1 MKKTILALLG
11 VALLLAPGCQKTQEV
26 IPDQYVI
33 MEYPQGENT
42 VTLDRE
48 GTLTPMRS
56 YDWITM
62 TQSGSTVK
70 FTVQMNASGKLRTAI
85 YNSSNGSHVIAS
97 QKSAVLDVV
106 LKSSLVSV
114 SGSDAVVNVNISTER
129 PEDYTGWGVFYGTS
143 ADRSK
148 AKDLKQ
154 SGMFQVGNNPVTV
167 PASGD
172 DPLFV
177 WAYVVVMDGSVIET
191 PDPLVVMKPVMVS
204 AGEDLQAAILAA
216 DDFSE
221 IRVQSA
227 TFTGPILVNGGKT
240 LSGGWNAD
248 FSAQSLTNRTVIDGG
263 GNGRGIVI
271 AADPDGNP
279 VDKTTTISHLEIRN
293 CGGNGPGGAV
303 LISGKGVVRFCY
315 IHDNKTTE
323 GGAGIF
329 VTNAPHDVTVANCII
344 DRNHSTGAHA
354 GGINVQK
361 PTTDDYSSTFTL
373 VSTLLTRNKG
383 LVGGYASSLHVDSKN
398 TANIVNN
405 TFTRNFD
412 TGWGSGTFPGSQ
424 WSGAAVRDC
433 KLLLANNLVVGNYST
448 VDMGLYDACDETKLP
463 RAGSPFLIQTGDSDL
478 YKAYNNFVE
487 GCIMEDSTYDAVSLA
502 TINAHGGGNQY
513 FPLEVFLTRFMV
525 DAMNDNYVTAG
536 EAKGAGSLDGSVK
549 AILSDYELDLAGN
562 PRVVDGKVDV
572 GCYQAQ

>member
-48 GTLTPMRS
+48 GTLTPLRS

-62 TQSGSTVK
+62 TQSGGTVK

-85 YNSSNGSHVIAS
+85 YNSSNGSHVVAS

-154 SGMFQVGNNPVTV
+154 SGMFQVGNNQVTV

-204 AGEDLQAAILAA
+204 AG
-216 DDFSE
+216 
-221 IRVQSA
+221 
-227 TFTGPILVNGGKT
+227 
-240 LSGGWNAD
+240 
-248 FSAQSLTNRTVIDGG
+248 
-263 GNGRGIVI
+263 
-271 AADPDGNP
+271 
-279 VDKTTTISHLEIRN
+279 
-293 CGGNGPGGAV
+293 
-303 LISGKGVVRFCY
+303 
-315 IHDNKTTE
+315 
-323 GGAGIF
+323 
-329 VTNAPHDVTVANCII
+329 
-344 DRNHSTGAHA
+344 
-354 GGINVQK
+354 
-361 PTTDDYSSTFTL
+361 
-373 VSTLLTRNKG
+373 
-383 LVGGYASSLHVDSKN
+383 
-398 TANIVNN
+398 
-405 TFTRNFD
+405 
-412 TGWGSGTFPGSQ
+412 
-424 WSGAAVRDC
+424 
-433 KLLLANNLVVGNYST
+433 
-448 VDMGLYDACDETKLP
+448 
-463 RAGSPFLIQTGDSDL
+463 
-478 YKAYNNFVE
+478 
-487 GCIMEDSTYDAVSLA
+487 
-502 TINAHGGGNQY
+502 
-513 FPLEVFLTRFMV
+513 
-525 DAMNDNYVTAG
+525 
-536 EAKGAGSLDGSVK
+536 
-549 AILSDYELDLAGN
+549 
-562 PRVVDGKVDV
+562 
-572 GCYQAQ
+572 